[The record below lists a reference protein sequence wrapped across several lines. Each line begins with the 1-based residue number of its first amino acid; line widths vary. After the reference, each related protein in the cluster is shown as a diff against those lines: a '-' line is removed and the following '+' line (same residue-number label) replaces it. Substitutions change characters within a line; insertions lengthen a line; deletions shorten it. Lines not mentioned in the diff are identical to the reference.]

1 MCERQLDVVLTDL
14 MRRGHAKNVVPQ
26 IQGRHLHAVEM
37 QVGDL
42 VHAVIQADRHGAA
55 GARSNQRRIVI
66 AIEHQGDVALITHID
81 LLLGRGQRGVGHAA
95 GIVGEFGILPQRR
108 GCRFSGRVGRTTAQ
122 CQGNCARAEC
132 KETDAESSGHDR
144 DLR

>member
-1 MCERQLDVVLTDL
+1 MFERQLDVVLSDL
-14 MRRGHAKNVVPQ
+14 MRRGHAENVVPLV
-26 IQGRHLHAVEM
+26 QGRHLHAMEM

-42 VHAVIQADRHGAA
+42 VHAVVQADRHGAA

-95 GIVGEFGILPQRR
+95 GIVGEFGVLSQSRGRR
-108 GCRFSGRVGRTTAQ
+108 SSGVPGRTTAQ
-122 CQGNCARAEC
+122 CQSDCARAEC